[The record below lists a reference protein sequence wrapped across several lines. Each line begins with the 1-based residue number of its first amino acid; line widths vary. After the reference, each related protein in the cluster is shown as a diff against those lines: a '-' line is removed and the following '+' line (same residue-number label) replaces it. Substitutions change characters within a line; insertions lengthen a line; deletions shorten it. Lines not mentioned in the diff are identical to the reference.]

1 MMHAP
6 AEDKGEGLAVKKQLE
21 SQEQRSV
28 VIKQPNSSDRVI
40 NYD

>member
-1 MMHAP
+1 MAS
-6 AEDKGEGLAVKKQLE
+6 AEDKGEELALKKQLE

-28 VIKQPNSSDRVI
+28 VIQQPSSSDRVI

>member
-1 MMHAP
+1 MMAS
-6 AEDKGEGLAVKKQLE
+6 AEDKGVELALKKQLE

-28 VIKQPNSSDRVI
+28 VIQQPNSSDRVI

>member
-1 MMHAP
+1 MMER
-6 AEDKGEGLAVKKQLE
+6 AEDKVEGLAVKKQLE

-28 VIKQPNSSDRVI
+28 VIQQPNSSDRVI